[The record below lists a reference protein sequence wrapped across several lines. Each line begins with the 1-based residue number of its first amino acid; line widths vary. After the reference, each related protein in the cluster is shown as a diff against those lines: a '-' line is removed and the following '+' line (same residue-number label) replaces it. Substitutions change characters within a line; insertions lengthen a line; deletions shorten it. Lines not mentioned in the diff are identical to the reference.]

1 MRSLFLLP
9 VLLALAGCGSDD
21 FTCSSS
27 NVIDKVGDLTRQQM
41 SQTPVYG
48 IFDVK
53 NASFRV
59 EDVRQQSGNSHSISC
74 AANIYARLVPAQ
86 GMANNPDVAQYKK
99 MAEAIGKQAMDVTYT
114 VEKLDQ
120 GGFYITVRGL

>member
-1 MRSLFLLP
+1 M
-9 VLLALAGCGSDD
+9 A
-21 FTCSSS
+21 
-27 NVIDKVGDLTRQQM
+27 K
-41 SQTPVYG
+41 TPVYG

-59 EDVRQQSGNSHSISC
+59 EDIRQQSGNSHSLSC

-86 GMANNPDVAQYKK
+86 GLQDPGMTTQAKL
-99 MAEAIGKQAMDVTYT
+99 MAEGISNQALDITYT